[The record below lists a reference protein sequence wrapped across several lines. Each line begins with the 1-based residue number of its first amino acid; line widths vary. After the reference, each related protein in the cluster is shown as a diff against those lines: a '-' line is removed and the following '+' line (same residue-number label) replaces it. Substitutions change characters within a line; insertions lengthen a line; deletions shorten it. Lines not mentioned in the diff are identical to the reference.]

1 MNTTEEEEFDYQ
13 AYMKDY
19 VPDPDEIHWGLEAR
33 QNDERRQSIIIV
45 VLFTEKKVI
54 MIVPLRL

>member
-1 MNTTEEEEFDYQ
+1 MNTTEEEMEFDYQ

-33 QNDERRQSIIIV
+33 QKRREAAIQ
-45 VLFTEKKVI
+45 
-54 MIVPLRL
+54 